1 MKIRPRSLKFEETN
15 RIKKREN
22 MEHII
27 WNKEMECA
35 DKATIKAIQLDRL
48 KKIVDTCYNRV
59 PLYKKKF
66 DAIGLKPEHI
76 KTLEDVRHL
85 PFTTA
90 DDLRDSYPF
99 GMFAVDKREV
109 VRIHGSSGTTGKPKI
124 VGYTKKDLDN
134 WSEIMARV
142 ICAAGGT
149 PDDIVQI
156 AFGYG
161 LFTGGFGLHYGM
173 EKLGA
178 MVVPLSSGN
187 TERQL
192 MIMQDFAST
201 ILIATPSY
209 ALYLADEIEKK
220 GIDKDK
226 IKLRLALFGGEGHT
240 EEMRN
245 KIEKQLGILATENYG
260 LSEIGGPG
268 YSGECY
274 LKQGMHIAEDQ
285 YYSEIIDPD
294 TLEPLPMGEK
304 GEVVVTTLTKE
315 AFPVLRY
322 RTRDI
327 SWFNDEPCECGR
339 TSMRMAKIQGRT
351 DDMMVI
357 RGVNVFPSQ
366 IESVIMSMKE
376 VEPFYEIVLTTEG
389 YMDRIEVRVEFSD
402 SSLLD
407 DYTKLEQLRQ
417 KIKHNLRVILN
428 IDAKVTLVSSGTLP
442 RFEGKAKRVIDHRK
456 NK

>member
-1 MKIRPRSLKFEETN
+1 MK
-15 RIKKREN
+15 
-22 MEHII
+22 HI
-27 WNKEMECA
+27 
-35 DKATIKAIQLDRL
+35 
-48 KKIVDTCYNRV
+48 
-59 PLYKKKF
+59 
-66 DAIGLKPEHI
+66 
-76 KTLEDVRHL
+76 

-90 DDLRDSYPF
+90 EDLRNNYPF
-99 GMFAVDKREV
+99 GLFAVPKRDV

-124 VGYTKKDLDN
+124 VGYTRNDLEN

-149 PDDIVQI
+149 ADDIVQI

-173 EKLGA
+173 EKIGA

-187 TERQL
+187 TDRQIML
-192 MIMQDFAST
+192 MQDFQST

-220 GIDKDK
+220 GIDKDS

-240 EEMRN
+240 EEMRA

-274 LKQGMHIAEDQ
+274 LKRGLHIAEDQ
-285 YYSEIIDPD
+285 FISEIIDPD
-294 TLEPLPMGEK
+294 TLEPLPIGDQGEL
-304 GEVVVTTLTKE
+304 VVTTLTKE
-315 AFPVLRY
+315 AFPMLRY

-327 SWFNDEPCECGR
+327 TWLNDEPCECGR
-339 TSMRMAKIQGRT
+339 TSMRMHKVQGRT

-366 IESVIMSMKE
+366 IESVIMAMNE
-376 VEPFYEIVLTTEG
+376 IEPFYEIIVTTED
-389 YMDRIEVRVEFSD
+389 YLDRIEVRVEFSD
-402 SSLLD
+402 ASLLD
-407 DYTKLEQLRQ
+407 DYNKLEQLRA
-417 KIKHNLRVILN
+417 KIRHNIKSVLN
-428 IDAKVTLVSSGTLP
+428 IDAKITLVTPGTLP
-442 RFEGKAKRVIDHRK
+442 RYEGKGKKVIDKRTHK
-456 NK
+456 

>member
-1 MKIRPRSLKFEETN
+1 
-15 RIKKREN
+15 

-35 DKATIKAIQLDRL
+35 DKQTIRALQLDRL
-48 KKIVDTCYNRV
+48 KKIVEVCYHKV
-59 PLYKKKF
+59 PLYKHKF
-66 DAIGLKPEHI
+66 DEIGLKPEHI

-90 DDLRDSYPF
+90 EDLRSTYPF

-109 VRIHGSSGTTGKPKI
+109 VRLHGSSGTIGKPKI
-124 VGYTKKDLDN
+124 IGYTRQDLDN

-192 MIMQDFAST
+192 MLMQDFGST

-209 ALYLADEIEKK
+209 ALYLADEIERR
-220 GIDKDK
+220 GIDKDN

-240 EEMRN
+240 EEMRQ
-245 KIEKQLGILATENYG
+245 KIENQLGILATENYG

-268 YSGECY
+268 YAGECY
-274 LKQGMHIAEDQ
+274 LKQGMHIAEDH
-285 YYSEIIDPD
+285 YYSEVVDPE
-294 TLEPLPMGEK
+294 TLEPLPIGEK
-304 GEVVVTTLTKE
+304 GEVVITTLTKQ

-327 SWFNDEPCECGR
+327 SWFNDEPCQCGR
-339 TSMRMAKIQGRT
+339 TTMRMAKVQGRT

-366 IESVIMSMKE
+366 IESVIMSMNE

-389 YMDRIEVRVEFSD
+389 YMDRIEVKVEFSD
-402 SSLLD
+402 ASLLD
-407 DYTKLEQLRQ
+407 DFTKLEALRA

>member
-1 MKIRPRSLKFEETN
+1 
-15 RIKKREN
+15 

-27 WNKEMECA
+27 WNREMECA
-35 DKATIKAIQLDRL
+35 DRETIRTLQLKRL
-48 KKIVDTCYNRV
+48 KQTVEICYHKV
-59 PLYKKKF
+59 PLYKQKF

-76 KTLEDVRHL
+76 KTLEDIEKI

-90 DDLRDSYPF
+90 EDLKNTYPF
-99 GMFAVDKREV
+99 GMFAVDKKDV
-109 VRIHGSSGTTGKPKI
+109 VRIHGSSGTTGKPKV
-124 VGYTKKDLDN
+124 VGYTKNDLDM
-134 WSEIMARV
+134 WSEIVTRV

-149 PDDIVQI
+149 PEDVVQI

-192 MIMQDFAST
+192 MLMQDFEST

-209 ALYLADEIEKK
+209 ALYLADEIEKS
-220 GIDKDK
+220 GIDKSK

-240 EEMRN
+240 EQMRD

-260 LSEIGGPG
+260 LSEVIGPG

-274 LKQGMHIAEDQ
+274 IQNGMHIAEDHFF
-285 YYSEIIDPD
+285 SEVVDTD
-294 TLEPLPMGEK
+294 TLKPLPVGEK
-304 GEVVVTTLTKE
+304 GELVITSLTKE
-315 AFPVLRY
+315 AFPILRY

-327 SWFNDEPCECGR
+327 TWLEDGPCQCGR
-339 TSMRMAKIQGRT
+339 TSLRMAKVQGRS

-366 IESVIMSMKE
+366 IESVIMGMRE
-376 VEPFYEIVLTTEG
+376 VDPFYEIVVTSEG
-389 YMDRIEVRVEFSD
+389 YMDKIEVKVEFSD
-402 SSLLD
+402 ASLLD
-407 DYTKLEQLRQ
+407 NYMKLEALRS
-417 KIKHNLRVILN
+417 KIQHNLRVILN

-442 RFEGKAKRVIDHRK
+442 RFEGKGKRVIDLRE
-456 NK
+456 NS